1 MITVLADYL
10 EERLVARENVS
21 GKISGTF
28 LAFSLEFAHPDV
40 RLVLSNS
47 PSKIVNGSDTTWQV
61 LPGSRLRGKTLKL

>member
-21 GKISGTF
+21 GKISGTSF
-28 LAFSLEFAHPDV
+28 LGFSLEFAHPDL

-47 PSKIVNGSDTTWQV
+47 PSKIVNG
-61 LPGSRLRGKTLKL
+61 